1 MILTGGRLY
10 APDSPGA
17 TAIAVSGHRIVFV
30 GEDEGAR
37 RCAPGEPEIALG
49 GRLVTPAFVDAHLHA
64 VQTGQVM
71 AGLDLHDVSSRAVV
85 LDRIAAYAARSE
97 LAVIIGQGWDERD
110 WPDPG
115 RRRAPLDQA
124 GGGRPVY
131 LARIDVHSAVVS
143 SQVFDRCPGIE
154 ELPGYR
160 SDGLISRDA
169 HHVVRGL
176 VNRLFSDADRRSAAR
191 RALTAVAAQGV
202 ARCTSWVVHTSGR
215 SRTSPGY
222 ARPGPT
228 SAWTL
233 SRTGA
238 SWPGIDRP
246 GARRGGGRTG
256 RRPVHRRG
264 HRLPD
269 RGTDRAVRRCTPR
282 RGSVSQRHR
291 HHRAHRRLHP
301 RRTAGRLPLHRRRG
315 GRCGVDGFRR
325 AAQSLG
331 PATIRAGRHRLEHA
345 EMVAAADL
353 STLAEL
359 GVGGQRPAFDA
370 LWGRP
375 ESSTSNGWAEPGR
388 AR

>member
-49 GRLVTPAFVDAHLHA
+49 GRLVAPAFVDAHLHA

-110 WPDPG
+110 WPDPRPPTRAELDRRWRPARLPG
-115 RRRAPLDQA
+115 PDRRAL
-124 GGGRPVY
+124 GGGLQPG
-131 LARIDVHSAVVS
+131 
-143 SQVFDRCPGIE
+143 DRRPGID

-202 ARCTSWVVHTSGR
+202 AAVHELGGPHPSR
-215 SRTSPGY
+215 SRTSPG
-222 ARPGPT
+222 
-228 SAWTL
+228 
-233 SRTGA
+233 
-238 SWPGIDRP
+238 
-246 GARRGGGRTG
+246 
-256 RRPVHRRG
+256 
-264 HRLPD
+264 
-269 RGTDRAVRRCTPR
+269 
-282 RGSVSQRHR
+282 
-291 HHRAHRRLHP
+291 
-301 RRTAGRLPLHRRRG
+301 
-315 GRCGVDGFRR
+315 
-325 AAQSLG
+325 
-331 PATIRAGRHRLEHA
+331 
-345 EMVAAADL
+345 
-353 STLAEL
+353 
-359 GVGGQRPAFDA
+359 
-370 LWGRP
+370 
-375 ESSTSNGWAEPGR
+375 
-388 AR
+388 